1 MAAATADCEVVETK
15 KPQLGHFLG
24 GCRAARDRHPCGDN
38 PKAIVLD
45 LVQPLAA
52 GG

>member
-1 MAAATADCEVVETK
+1 LFA
-15 KPQLGHFLG
+15 GH
-24 GCRAARDRHPCGDN
+24 R

-52 GG
+52 RGYLIGFSWKAQRDEAGKAMYARSM

>member
-1 MAAATADCEVVETK
+1 MWDVISSVYALLA
-15 KPQLGHFLG
+15 
-24 GCRAARDRHPCGDN
+24 GDD

-52 GG
+52 